1 MGKLV
6 ALFKNRRHASP
17 PSPPHPPRPLC
28 SGFHYSLSLGKYN
41 GQNKFMLPKGKGA
54 KELGINIYSPGHTQR
69 IIYKIDNQRGPT
81 V

>member
-1 MGKLV
+1 MESENDTDRL
-6 ALFKNRRHASP
+6 ADIE
-17 PSPPHPPRPLC
+17 
-28 SGFHYSLSLGKYN
+28 
-41 GQNKFMLPKGKGA
+41 NKFMLPKGKGA

>member
-1 MGKLV
+1 MVIKT
-6 ALFKNRRHASP
+6 
-17 PSPPHPPRPLC
+17 
-28 SGFHYSLSLGKYN
+28 LSCVITSSVESENDTDRLADIE
-41 GQNKFMLPKGKGA
+41 NKFTLPKGKGA